1 MLLSVRFKEMRSRL
15 KELRKHMLPAKFSPT
30 GNYTERQQ
38 DHARGY
44 RLLAHAE
51 IEAYLEDVSRNTVT
65 RAISLWKSQGKPSKP
80 LIAFLTS
87 YHSSWSVNDSIS
99 NEEIIQ
105 IAKSRVNIKDS
116 VEKVINLAQTQ
127 FIQRV
132 KENHGI
138 KENNF
143 HVLILPTGI
152 DPSELDATW
161 IANLNNFGGLRG
173 FVAHNSKTATGQINP
188 KDELTTVT
196 NLVSGLEDLDKR
208 INQLL

>member
-1 MLLSVRFKEMRSRL
+1 MLLSARFKEMRSRL
-15 KELRKHMLPAKFSPT
+15 KELRKHMLPTTFSPT

-51 IEAYLEDVSRNTVT
+51 IEAYLEDVSRATVT
-65 RAISLWKSQGKPSKP
+65 EAIRRWKNGGQPSKP

-87 YHSSWSVNDSIS
+87 YHSSWSFNDSIS

-105 IAKSRVNIKDS
+105 IAKSRVNVKES
-116 VEKVINLAQTQ
+116 VDKVINLAQTQ
-127 FIQRV
+127 FMQRV
-132 KENHGI
+132 KDNHGI
-138 KENNF
+138 KEKNF
-143 HVLILPTGI
+143 HVLIVPTGI

-161 IANLNNFGGLRG
+161 ITNLNNFGSLRG
-173 FVAHNSKTATGQINP
+173 TVAHNSKRATGQINP
-188 KDELTTVT
+188 KDELNTVT
-196 NLVSGLEDLDKR
+196 SLVLGLEELDKR